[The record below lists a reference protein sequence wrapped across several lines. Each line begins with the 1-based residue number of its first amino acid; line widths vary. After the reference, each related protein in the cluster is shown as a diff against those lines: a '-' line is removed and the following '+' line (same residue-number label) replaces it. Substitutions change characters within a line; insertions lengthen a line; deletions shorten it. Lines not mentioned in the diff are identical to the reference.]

1 MSSLSELSAP
11 REPVIR
17 PRPDPKRCGL
27 AVLGSYSLEK
37 GYCDPGADIASSDPL
52 SEASPGLVGGP
63 TKPGGSGVQPLVPQ
77 PCGPDLNLVETVFA
91 KLAALV
97 RNVDKR
103 SIEA

>member
-1 MSSLSELSAP
+1 
-11 REPVIR
+11 
-17 PRPDPKRCGL
+17 
-27 AVLGSYSLEK
+27 
-37 GYCDPGADIASSDPL
+37 
-52 SEASPGLVGGP
+52 
-63 TKPGGSGVQPLVPQ
+63 LVPQ